1 MNEINTLDENE
12 FSDYRELNKG
22 QGQQIKSAMTNYIS
36 GLKNARREGFGRRD
50 TSTAHEVINE
60 LIVQMSSVSE
70 VMDEVDLMIDNLVH
84 IIQADILD
92 REEEL
97 ANQLREAE

>member
-1 MNEINTLDENE
+1 MNEIKALDENE
-12 FSDYRELNKG
+12 FSNYIELNKI
-22 QGQQIKSAMTNYIS
+22 QGHETKSAMMNYIS
-36 GLKNARREGFGRRD
+36 SLKTVRNEGFGRRD
-50 TSTAHEVINE
+50 TSTAHQVINE

-70 VMDEVDLMIDNLVH
+70 VMFEVDLMIDNLVY

>member
-12 FSDYRELNKG
+12 FSGYKELNMG
-22 QGQQIKSAMTNYIS
+22 QGHQMKDAMKSYIS
-36 GLKNARREGFGRRD
+36 QLEIARNEGFGSRD
-50 TSTAHEVINE
+50 TSTAHGVIDE
-60 LIVQMSSVSE
+60 LIVQMSNVSE
-70 VMDEVDLMIDNLVH
+70 VMEEVDLMIDNLVH

-97 ANQLREAE
+97 ANQLRESE